1 MRGKKKRKKIFSVEG
16 TREKRGKKGKGG
28 KIIKLS
34 ILTTGSKSPDGS
46 GRNEKGYR

>member
-1 MRGKKKRKKIFSVEG
+1 MRGKKKEKYFQWKEPGRKE
-16 TREKRGKKGKGG
+16 GKKGKEG